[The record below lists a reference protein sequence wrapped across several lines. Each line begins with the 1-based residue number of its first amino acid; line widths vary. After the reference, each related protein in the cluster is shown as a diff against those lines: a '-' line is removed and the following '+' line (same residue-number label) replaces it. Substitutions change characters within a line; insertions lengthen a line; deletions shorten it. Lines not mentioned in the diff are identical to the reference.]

1 MPAENDSKQYI
12 ISKIPVNAKDIIA
25 IASGKGG
32 VGKST
37 VTVNLALSIAQK
49 GKKVGI
55 LDADIYG
62 PNVPIMLGIENE
74 LARAKGK
81 KLIPVE
87 KYGLKIMSVAFIT
100 KPEQA
105 LIWRGPLASKL
116 IDQFLGDVDWGELDI
131 LLIDLPPGTGDVPL
145 SIIQKADLS
154 GGIVVTTPQEA
165 SLADVRKMI
174 NMFKTTD
181 TEIIG
186 IVENMK
192 YIVCSKCSS
201 KLDLYPNKD
210 NRSVTEILGHNLL
223 AELPFET
230 KIGLKGDDGTPF
242 YFTDKE
248 SITTKE
254 YDKLCGRIL
263 EFIKKK
269 GNKS

>member
-1 MPAENDSKQYI
+1 MTAKNDSTKYV
-12 ISKIPVNAKDIIA
+12 ISKIPIDAKDIIA

-37 VTVNLALSIAQK
+37 VAVNLALSIAQE
-49 GKKVGI
+49 GKKVGL

-62 PNVPIMLGIENE
+62 PNVPLMLGMENE
-74 LARAKGK
+74 LAIAEGN

-87 KYGLKIMSVAFIT
+87 KYGLKVMSVAFIT

-116 IDQFLGDVDWGELDI
+116 IDQFLGDVDWGKLDV

-145 SIIQKADLS
+145 SIIQKTDLS

-174 NMFKTTD
+174 NMFKTTN

-192 YIVCSKCSS
+192 YIVCPKCST
-201 KLDLYPNKD
+201 KVELYPNKD
-210 NRSVTEILGHNLL
+210 NRSVTEILGSNLL

-230 KIGLKGDDGTPF
+230 KIGLKEDDGTPF
-242 YFTDKE
+242 YFTNKE
-248 SITTKE
+248 SITVKE
-254 YDKLCGRIL
+254 NDKLSEKVL
-263 EFIKKK
+263 DFIKKK
-269 GNKS
+269 RS